1 MAKNKKKVNPKRKL
15 IIRISLAIVLIG
27 LIYGGYYFIARLPII
42 TAYAAKDMCSCVF
55 IGDRDPQ
62 DVIDNEFQFSL
73 VKYAHA
79 EVDREKRTVTAT
91 VWGMG
96 SKTAYYHPQKGCAIL
111 NEMEAEKFLS
121 EGVDVNNIVF
131 DTTYFKP
138 LLADHD
144 NPSVNYEQLALAIE
158 HAFKDDNPEEPYGT
172 RAIVV
177 LKDGKLIGEQYAEG
191 FDHTS
196 MQLGWSMTKS
206 VFSALIGIAIKQD
219 YITSV
224 EENNLFKEWK
234 GDDRKNITLQQLLQM
249 NAGLEWT
256 EDYGDIS
263 EATRM
268 LYESDDMVKFT
279 LACDQEAQPGE
290 HWEYSSGSSNLL
302 SGLLRQRMEYE
313 TYFHFPRTQLFE
325 KIGATSFRIETDAAG
340 NYVASSYAWATA
352 RDWAKFGQL
361 YLDNGKTAHG
371 EQLFPEEWVSFTK
384 EAANDSKG
392 QYGAQFWLPTKEEYP
407 NAPDGMFFADGF
419 QGQRIFIIPSHN
431 VVIVRLGL
439 SRFEQPNYDE
449 MITEILATLD

>member
-1 MAKNKKKVNPKRKL
+1 MAKDKKKSNPKKKL
-15 IIRISLAIVLIG
+15 IIRIVLALVLIG

-55 IGDRDPQ
+55 IGGRDPQ

-79 EVDREKRTVTAT
+79 EVDQKNHTVTAT

-111 NEMEAEKFLS
+111 NEMEAEKFLN
-121 EGVDVNNIVF
+121 ETIDITVP
-131 DTTYFKP
+131 DTTYFKE
-138 LLADHD
+138 LIEDKT
-144 NPSVNYEQLALAIE
+144 NPSINYPKLDLAINR
-158 HAFKDDNPEEPYGT
+158 AFEDEDPEKPFGT

-177 LKDGKLIGEQYAEG
+177 LKDGKLISEKYADG
-191 FDHTS
+191 FDKDS
-196 MQLGWSMTKS
+196 KQLGWSMTKS
-206 VFSALIGIAIKQD
+206 IFSALIGIAIQQD
-219 YITSV
+219 FISSV
-224 EENNLFKEWK
+224 DENNLFKEWK
-234 GDDRKNITLQQLLQM
+234 GDDRKNITLKQLLQM

-279 LACDQEAQPGE
+279 LACEQEAKPGK
-290 HWEYSSGSSNLL
+290 HWEYSSGCSNLL
-302 SGLLRQRMEYE
+302 SGLLRQRMDYE
-313 TYFHFPRTQLFE
+313 KYFHFPRVELFE
-325 KIGATSFRIETDAAG
+325 RIGATSFRVETDAAG

-361 YLDNGKTAHG
+361 YLNGGITEYG
-371 EQLFPEEWVSFTK
+371 EQLFPKGWVEFSVEE
-384 EAANDSKG
+384 ANDSKG

-407 NAPDGMFFADGF
+407 NAPEGMFFADGF

-439 SRFEQPNYDE
+439 TRFEQPDYDQ
-449 MITEILATLD
+449 MITEILACL